1 MLKSNDVTFCALVYR
16 WFVFFFIFFSCSVFV
31 FVLVGNY
38 LKQKYNSRRE
48 VCPEKFPSCK
58 NKPDGINEHPIKRP
72 APISSAA
79 YKRDLLGKTFANS
92 TSFGELTPFLI
103 IIHVYRRMQY
113 LKPSIPLV
121 ISRLVMVQQEVTG
134 TMTVRVMYTTGVRT
148 VQPLRLNVQ
157 KITI

>member
-1 MLKSNDVTFCALVYR
+1 MNTQSKD
-16 WFVFFFIFFSCSVFV
+16 
-31 FVLVGNY
+31 
-38 LKQKYNSRRE
+38 
-48 VCPEKFPSCK
+48 
-58 NKPDGINEHPIKRP
+58 RP
-72 APISSAA
+72 PISSAA